1 MNKTLQMI
9 SLDEDTYQYI
19 QNYIIE
25 QKMSYLGHA
34 IADICNRF
42 RYEQWIERIL
52 TIITEA
58 ASNELKIILK
68 RSSINDNLAL
78 TLPINMYK

>member
-1 MNKTLQMI
+1 MMNKTLQMI

-52 TIITEA
+52 TIITETV
-58 ASNELKIILK
+58 SIELKNDVKKALK
-68 RSSINDNLAL
+68 KITTWR
-78 TLPINMYK
+78 